1 MFLSVILAIITYV
14 PNTQTQSQ
22 GDQSQCKP
30 TDKQIPENCLV
41 ERAPAST
48 DLPLE
53 LSVMD
58 VQRLAQMEHW
68 RDICI
73 SVVEKGCRRQ
83 RCSNYTGKIRNKIG
97 FPLLQELAE
106 ECSQP
111 MEEVVPTYVVPVSPS
126 HQTEKAGW
134 KPTLSPVLDS
144 DFKSTKFGDVI
155 SVPKFLSSTP
165 SPDILNLG
173 PEYSVTLLKHS
184 KLPLS
189 PTCSNGDVQTAVAQ
203 SMMSSTLSSDTM
215 DLGPAY
221 SVILLKDSRL
231 PLSPACSNAYLWTS
245 MAQSIISSASSPD
258 NLNLGSAFSVSLLE
272 DSRLPLSPTCPNSYV
287 QTTVAKSIMEPT
299 AMKMSSFDLRPEPVP
314 VNHDPSQSCQNR
326 VLRPEF
332 VTNSPPILNLG
343 SNYSAPHD
351 SDITLPRDYS
361 DLILRPE
368 TVVPFSTR
376 VPLGRS
382 SIRLVADPTISMS
395 PSCTDP
401 ELSVDFLASSL
412 AQPSPSIDL
421 TTFEP
426 TPDIKVDSR
435 IQAIR
440 ATLAKQVKICKE
452 SKARVSKAAK
462 ALRNAWKHDS
472 KYRRWIQVRKQAAKI
487 QQITG
492 DKVEE
497 LRREE
502 EKIRADIE
510 RMKSTS

>member
-1 MFLSVILAIITYV
+1 
-14 PNTQTQSQ
+14 
-22 GDQSQCKP
+22 
-30 TDKQIPENCLV
+30 
-41 ERAPAST
+41 
-48 DLPLE
+48 
-53 LSVMD
+53 
-58 VQRLAQMEHW
+58 
-68 RDICI
+68 
-73 SVVEKGCRRQ
+73 
-83 RCSNYTGKIRNKIG
+83 
-97 FPLLQELAE
+97 
-106 ECSQP
+106 

-134 KPTLSPVLDS
+134 KVTLPINYSKGFGANIFQPTLSPVLDS